1 MELDQM
7 RLFVDLVRTGSFTK
21 VAEMNYVTQPAVS
34 SRIRKLEE
42 ELGTRLVERTT
53 RKVIV
58 TEEGRIVFDYAKE
71 ILRQI
76 QEMKGLLVERLDHTV
91 GMVRLA
97 TIHSIGLHEL
107 PAYLK
112 LFINRYPQV

>member
-1 MELDQM
+1 MRNRIGQSTTDPWLEASVGGGMELDQL
-7 RLFVDLVRTGSFTK
+7 RLFADLVRTGSFTK
-21 VAEMNYVTQPAVS
+21 VAELNYVTQPAVS

-58 TEEGRIVFDYAKE
+58 TEEGHIFCGYAKE

-76 QEMKGLLVERLDHTV
+76 EEVKALLVE
-91 GMVRLA
+91 
-97 TIHSIGLHEL
+97 
-107 PAYLK
+107 
-112 LFINRYPQV
+112 